1 MPTWYESQII
11 KDLMPILG
19 ARAVRGIETSFFL
32 SRIYTGKSALLK
44 VARYLEAVIPK
55 EDRRALIITDSF
67 TKKYVKNIE
76 KFLEL
81 IKMDYKLWSGVV
93 PEVPISTI
101 HEAAKACEEYNPTI
115 IIAIGG
121 GSVIDTAKMTLV
133 KYEKPD
139 QNLFMILPSIGA
151 PLGLRKKIKYLIA
164 IPTTAGTGSEVATA
178 ALITDTSRD
187 PPKKIEVVHEELL
200 ADITILDSDFVKD
213 LPPFLTMATGL
224 DALAHAMGSF
234 TTNWGNPYFDAVN
247 KTTIQ
252 EIIKYLPRSYKFGA
266 RDIEARSHMQV
277 ASTLAA
283 FGSYGNQAPG
293 INHALGHSF
302 GKIFSV
308 HHGISVSMFLPYGIA
323 FKAKITD
330 RWIDLCQFFNIETQ
344 NKNRDTL
351 LKELI
356 ISLKNFIKSVDGPT
370 CVKDINEPNISKEK
384 YFAKLDKLVEYANN
398 DAVTLTTYRPIDQ
411 DLYRKIFEYA
421 WDGKMIDF

>member
-19 ARAVRGIETSFFL
+19 ARAVRGIETNFFL
-32 SRIYTGKSALLK
+32 SRIHTGKSALLK
-44 VARYLEAVIPK
+44 VARYLEAVINK
-55 EDRRALIITDSF
+55 QDRRALIITDSI
-67 TKKYVKNIE
+67 TKKFVKNIE

-81 IKMDYKLWSGVV
+81 IKMDYKIWSGVL

-101 HEAAKACEEYNPTI
+101 DEAAKVCVEYNPTI

-121 GSVIDTAKMTLV
+121 GSVMDTAKMVLV

-151 PLGLRKKIKYLIA
+151 PLGLRKKVKFLIA
-164 IPTTAGTGSEVATA
+164 IPTTTGTGSEVATS

-187 PPKKIEVVHEELL
+187 PPKKIEVVHEELI

-234 TTNWGNPYFDAVN
+234 TTNWGNPYFDAIN
-247 KTTIQ
+247 KTTI
-252 EIIKYLPRSYKFGA
+252 EEVIKYLPRTYKYGG

-308 HHGISVSMFLPYGIA
+308 HHGVSVSMFLPYGIA
-323 FKAKITD
+323 YKAKVTD
-330 RWIDLCQFFNIETQ
+330 KWIELCPIFGIETS

-351 LKELI
+351 LNDFFNT
-356 ISLKNFIKSVDGPT
+356 LKDFIKSIDGPT
-370 CVKDINEPNISKEK
+370 CVKEIQDPKISKEE
-384 YFAKLDKLVEYANN
+384 YFTKLEKLVEYAND

-411 DLYRKIFEYA
+411 DTYRKIFEYA

>member
-19 ARAVRGIETSFFL
+19 ARAVRGIETNFFL

-44 VARYLEAVIPK
+44 VARYLEAVIDK
-55 EDRRALIITDSF
+55 QDRRALIIVDTF
-67 TKKYVKNIE
+67 TKKFVKNIE

-81 IKMDYKLWSGVV
+81 IKMDYKIWSGVI
-93 PEVPISTI
+93 PEVPLSTI
-101 HEAAKACEEYNPTI
+101 DEATKVCEEYNPTI

-121 GSVIDTAKMTLV
+121 GSVMDTAKMVLV
-133 KYEKPD
+133 KYEKPN

-151 PLGLRKKIKYLIA
+151 PLGLRKKVKFLIA
-164 IPTTAGTGSEVATA
+164 IPTTTGTGSEVATA

-200 ADITILDSDFVKD
+200 ADITILDSEFVKD

-247 KTTIQ
+247 KTTVG
-252 EIIKYLPRSYKFGA
+252 EIIKYLPRTYKYGG
-266 RDIEARSHMQV
+266 RDIEARSHMQL

-308 HHGISVSMFLPYGIA
+308 HHGVSVSMFLPYGIA
-323 FKAKITD
+323 FKAKVTEK
-330 RWIDLCQFFNIETQ
+330 WMELCPIFGIETS
-344 NKNRDTL
+344 NKNRDIL
-351 LKELI
+351 LNEFI
-356 ISLKNFIKSVDGPT
+356 NSLKDFIKSIDGPT
-370 CVKDINEPNISKEK
+370 CVKEIQDPKISKEE

>member
-1 MPTWYESQII
+1 
-11 KDLMPILG
+11 MPILG
-19 ARAVRGIETSFFL
+19 ARAVRGLETNFFL

-44 VARYLEAVIPK
+44 VARYLEAGINK
-55 EDRRALIITDSF
+55 EKRRALIITDSF
-67 TKKYVKNIE
+67 TKKFVKNIE
-76 KFLEL
+76 EYLEL
-81 IKMDYKLWSGVV
+81 IDMDYKVWSGVL

-101 HEAAKACEEYNPTI
+101 DEGAKVCEEYNPKI
-115 IIAIGG
+115 LIAIGG
-121 GSVIDTAKMTLV
+121 GSVIDTAKMILV
-133 KYEKPD
+133 KYEKPE

-151 PLGLRKKIKYLIA
+151 ALGLRKKIKYLIA

-200 ADITILDSDFVKD
+200 ADITILDPDFVKD

-234 TTNWGNPYFDAVN
+234 TTNWGNPYFDATN
-247 KTTIQ
+247 KATIQ
-252 EIIKYLPRSYKFGA
+252 EIIKYLPRSYKYGG
-266 RDIEARSHMQV
+266 RDLEARSHMQV

-308 HHGISVSMFLPYGIA
+308 HHGIAVSLFLSYGLT

-330 RWIDLCQFFNIETQ
+330 RWMQLCPIFGLTLE
-344 NKNRDTL
+344 NKSRDEL
-351 LKELI
+351 LKEFI
-356 ISLKNFIKSVDGPT
+356 HSLKNFIHSVDGPT
-370 CVKDINEPNISKEK
+370 CVKDIKEPKIGKEE
-384 YFAKLDKLVEYANN
+384 YFGKIDKLGDYAMN
-398 DAVTLTTYRPIDQ
+398 DAVTLTSYRSINEEI
-411 DLYRKIFEYA
+411 YRKIFEYA
-421 WDGKMIDF
+421 WDGEIIDF

>member
-19 ARAVRGIETSFFL
+19 ARAVRGIETNFFL

-44 VARYLEAVIPK
+44 VARYLEAVIDK
-55 EDRRALIITDSF
+55 QDRRALIITDLF
-67 TKKYVKNIE
+67 TKKFIKNIE
-76 KFLEL
+76 EFLEL
-81 IKMDYKLWSGVV
+81 IKMDYKIWSGVV
-93 PEVPISTI
+93 PEVPLSTI
-101 HEAAKACEEYNPTI
+101 DEAAKACEDYNPSV

-121 GSVIDTAKMTLV
+121 GSVMDTAKMTLV
-133 KYEKPD
+133 KYEKPN

-151 PLGLRKKIKYLIA
+151 PLGLRKKVKYLIA

-224 DALAHAMGSF
+224 DALAHAIGAF
-234 TTNWGNPYFDAVN
+234 TTNWGNPYFDAIN
-247 KTTIQ
+247 ITTIQ
-252 EIIKYLPRSYKFGA
+252 EIIKYLPRSYKYAA

-277 ASTLAA
+277 ASTFAA

-308 HHGISVSMFLPYGIA
+308 HHGVSVSMFLPYGIA
-323 FKAKITD
+323 FKAKVTD
-330 RWIDLCQFFNIETQ
+330 KWLELCPIFGIETSS
-344 NKNRDTL
+344 KNRNTL
-351 LKELI
+351 LNKFI
-356 ISLKNFIKSVDGPT
+356 ASLKDFIKSVDGPT
-370 CVKDINEPNISKEK
+370 CIKEIQDPIISKEE

>member
-1 MPTWYESQII
+1 MPTWYESQVI

-19 ARAVRGIETSFFL
+19 ARAVRGLETNFFL

-44 VARYLEAVIPK
+44 VARYLEAGINK
-55 EDRRALIITDSF
+55 EKRRALIITDSI
-67 TKKYVKNIE
+67 TKKFVKNIE
-76 KFLEL
+76 EYLEL
-81 IKMDYKLWSGVV
+81 IDMDYKVWSGVL

-101 HEAAKACEEYNPTI
+101 DEGAKVCEEYNPKI
-115 IIAIGG
+115 LIAIGG
-121 GSVIDTAKMTLV
+121 GSVIDTAKMILV
-133 KYEKPD
+133 KYEKPE

-151 PLGLRKKIKYLIA
+151 ALGLRKKIKYLIA
-164 IPTTAGTGSEVATA
+164 IPTTAGTGSETATA

-200 ADITILDSDFVKD
+200 ADITILDPDFVKD

-234 TTNWGNPYFDAVN
+234 TTNWGNPYFDATN
-247 KTTIQ
+247 KATIQ
-252 EIIKYLPRSYKFGA
+252 EIIKYLPRSYKYGG
-266 RDIEARSHMQV
+266 RDMEARIHMQI

-308 HHGISVSMFLPYGIA
+308 HHGIAVSLFLSYGLT

-330 RWIDLCQFFNIETQ
+330 RWMQLCPIFGLTLE
-344 NKNRDTL
+344 NKSRDEL

-356 ISLKNFIKSVDGPT
+356 HSLKNFIHSVDGPT
-370 CVKDINEPNISKEK
+370 CVKDIKEPKIGKEE
-384 YFAKLDKLVEYANN
+384 YFGKIDKLGDYAMN
-398 DAVTLTTYRPIDQ
+398 DAVTLTSYRSINEE
-411 DLYRKIFEYA
+411 LYRKIFEYA
-421 WDGKMIDF
+421 WDGKIIDF

>member
-1 MPTWYESQII
+1 MPTWYESQVI

-19 ARAVRGIETSFFL
+19 ARAVRGLETNFFL

-44 VARYLEAVIPK
+44 VARYLEAGISK
-55 EDRRALIITDSF
+55 EKRRALIITDSF
-67 TKKYVKNIE
+67 TKKFVKNIE
-76 KFLEL
+76 EYLKL
-81 IKMDYKLWSGVV
+81 IDMDYKVWSGVL

-101 HEAAKACEEYNPTI
+101 DEGAKVCEEYNPKI
-115 IIAIGG
+115 LIAIGG
-121 GSVIDTAKMTLV
+121 GSVIDTAKMILV
-133 KYEKPD
+133 KYEKPE

-151 PLGLRKKIKYLIA
+151 ALGLRKKIKYLIA

-200 ADITILDSDFVKD
+200 ADITILDPDFVKD

-234 TTNWGNPYFDAVN
+234 TTNWGNPYFDATN

-252 EIIKYLPRSYKFGA
+252 EIIKYLPRSYKYGG
-266 RDIEARSHMQV
+266 RDMEARIHMQI

-302 GKIFSV
+302 GKIFSI
-308 HHGISVSMFLPYGIA
+308 HHGIAVSLFLSYGIT
-323 FKAKITD
+323 FKTKITD
-330 RWIDLCQFFNIETQ
+330 RWMQLCPIFGLTLE
-344 NKNRDTL
+344 NKSRDEL
-351 LKELI
+351 LKEFI
-356 ISLKNFIKSVDGPT
+356 HSLKNFIHSVDGPT
-370 CVKDINEPNISKEK
+370 CVKDIKEPKISKEE
-384 YFAKLDKLVEYANN
+384 YFGKIDKLVDYAMN
-398 DAVTLTTYRPIDQ
+398 DAVTLTSYRSINEE
-411 DLYRKIFEYA
+411 LYRKIFEYA
-421 WDGKMIDF
+421 WDGKIIDF

>member
-1 MPTWYESQII
+1 MPTWYESQVI

-19 ARAVRGIETSFFL
+19 ARAVRGLETNYFL
-32 SRIYTGKSALLK
+32 SRIYTGKSAVLK
-44 VARYLEAVIPK
+44 VARYLEATIDK

-67 TKKYVKNIE
+67 TKKFVNNVKE
-76 KFLEL
+76 YLEL
-81 IKMDYKLWSGVV
+81 IKMDYKVWSNVL
-93 PEVPISTI
+93 PEVPVSTI
-101 HEAAKACEEYNPTI
+101 DEAAEACKEYNPTV

-121 GSVIDTAKMTLV
+121 GSVMDTAKMTLV
-133 KYEKPD
+133 KYERPD

-164 IPTTAGTGSEVATA
+164 IPTTSGTGSEIATA

-187 PPKKIEVVHEELL
+187 PPKKIEVVHEELIF
-200 ADITILDSDFVKD
+200 DMTILDPDFVKD
-213 LPPFLTMATGL
+213 LPQFLTTATGL

-234 TTNWGNPYFDAVN
+234 TTNWGNPYFDASN

-252 EIIKYLPRSYKFGA
+252 EIIKYLPRAYKYGGK
-266 RDIEARSHMQV
+266 DIEARSHLQV

-302 GKIFSV
+302 GKIFRV
-308 HHGISVSMFLPYGIA
+308 HHGISVSLFLSYGIA

-330 RWIDLCQFFNIETQ
+330 RWIDLCQIFSIEIK
-344 NKNRDTL
+344 NKKKHEL

-356 ISLKNFIKSVDGPT
+356 EALKDFITSVGGYT
-370 CVKDINEPNISKEK
+370 CVRDLREPKIEEED
-384 YFAKLDKLVEYANN
+384 YFGKIDKLVDYALN
-398 DAVTLTTYRPIDQ
+398 DAVTLTSYRPIDEE
-411 DLYRKIFEYA
+411 LYRKIFEYA
-421 WDGKMIDF
+421 WDGKFIDF

>member
-1 MPTWYESQII
+1 MPTWYESQVI

-19 ARAVRGIETSFFL
+19 ARAVRGLETNFFL

-44 VARYLEAVIPK
+44 VARYLEAGINK
-55 EDRRALIITDSF
+55 EKRRALIITDSF
-67 TKKYVKNIE
+67 TKKFVKNIE
-76 KFLEL
+76 EYLEL
-81 IKMDYKLWSGVV
+81 IDMDYKVWSGVL

-101 HEAAKACEEYNPTI
+101 DEGAKVCEEYNPKI
-115 IIAIGG
+115 LIAIGG
-121 GSVIDTAKMTLV
+121 GSVIDTAKMILV
-133 KYEKPD
+133 KYEKPE

-151 PLGLRKKIKYLIA
+151 ALGLRKKIKYLIA

-200 ADITILDSDFVKD
+200 ADITILDPDFVKD
-213 LPPFLTMATGL
+213 LPQFLTMATGL

-234 TTNWGNPYFDAVN
+234 TTNWGNPYFDATN
-247 KTTIQ
+247 KATIQ
-252 EIIKYLPRSYKFGA
+252 EIIKYLPRSYKYGG
-266 RDIEARSHMQV
+266 RDLEARSHMQV

-308 HHGISVSMFLPYGIA
+308 HHGIAVSLFLSYGLT

-330 RWIDLCQFFNIETQ
+330 RWMQLCPIFGLTLE
-344 NKNRDTL
+344 NKSRDEL

-356 ISLKNFIKSVDGPT
+356 HSLKNFIHSVDGPT
-370 CVKDINEPNISKEK
+370 CVKDIKEPKIGKEE
-384 YFAKLDKLVEYANN
+384 YFGKIDKLGDYAMN
-398 DAVTLTTYRPIDQ
+398 DAVTLTSYRSINEE
-411 DLYRKIFEYA
+411 LYRKIFEYA
-421 WDGKMIDF
+421 WDGKIIDF

>member
-1 MPTWYESQII
+1 MPTWYESQVI

-19 ARAVRGIETSFFL
+19 ARAVRGLETNFFL

-44 VARYLEAVIPK
+44 VARYLEAGINK
-55 EDRRALIITDSF
+55 EKRRALIITDSF
-67 TKKYVKNIE
+67 TKKFVKNIE
-76 KFLEL
+76 EYLEL
-81 IKMDYKLWSGVV
+81 IDMDYKVWSGVL

-101 HEAAKACEEYNPTI
+101 DEGAKVCEEYNPKI
-115 IIAIGG
+115 LIAIGG
-121 GSVIDTAKMTLV
+121 GSVIDTAKMILV
-133 KYEKPD
+133 KYEKPE

-151 PLGLRKKIKYLIA
+151 ALGLRKKIKYLIA

-200 ADITILDSDFVKD
+200 ADITILDPDFVKD

-234 TTNWGNPYFDAVN
+234 TTNWGNPYFDATN

-252 EIIKYLPRSYKFGA
+252 EIIKYLPRSYKYGG
-266 RDIEARSHMQV
+266 RDLEARSHMQV

-302 GKIFSV
+302 GKIFSI
-308 HHGISVSMFLPYGIA
+308 HHGIAVSLFLSYGIT
-323 FKAKITD
+323 FKTKITD
-330 RWIDLCQFFNIETQ
+330 RWMQLCPIFGLTLE
-344 NKNRDTL
+344 NKSRDEL
-351 LKELI
+351 LKEFI
-356 ISLKNFIKSVDGPT
+356 HSLKNFIHSVDGPT
-370 CVKDINEPNISKEK
+370 CVKDIKEPKISKEE
-384 YFAKLDKLVEYANN
+384 YFGKIDKLVDYAMN
-398 DAVTLTTYRPIDQ
+398 DAVTLTSYRSINEE
-411 DLYRKIFEYA
+411 LYRKIFEYA
-421 WDGKMIDF
+421 WDGEIIDF

>member
-1 MPTWYESQII
+1 MPTWYESQVI

-19 ARAVRGIETSFFL
+19 ARAVRGLETNFFL

-44 VARYLEAVIPK
+44 VTRYLEAILNK
-55 EDRRALIITDSF
+55 EERRALIITDSF
-67 TKKYVKNIE
+67 TKKFVKYIDDY
-76 KFLEL
+76 LQL
-81 IKMDYKLWSGVV
+81 IGMEYKIWSSVL

-101 HEAAKACEEYNPTI
+101 DEGVKVCEEFEPKI

-121 GSVIDTAKMTLV
+121 GSVMDTAKMVLV
-133 KYEKPD
+133 KYERPN

-151 PLGLRKKIKYLIA
+151 PLGLRKKVKYLIA

-178 ALITDTSRD
+178 ALITDNSRD

-224 DALAHAMGSF
+224 DALAHAIGSF

-247 KTTIQ
+247 KTCIQ
-252 EIIKYLPRSYKFGA
+252 EIVKYLPRSYKYGGK
-266 RDIEARSHMQV
+266 DLEARSHMQT

-302 GKIFSV
+302 GKIFNI
-308 HHGISVSMFLPYGIA
+308 HHGIAVSLFLPYGIA

-330 RWIDLCQFFNIETQ
+330 KWIQLCPIFGIETE
-344 NKNRDTL
+344 NIKRENL
-351 LKELI
+351 LTQLI
-356 ISLKNFIKSVDGPT
+356 QSIKNFIHSVNGPT
-370 CVKDINEPNISKEK
+370 CVKNIREPKIEKEDYFKNI
-384 YFAKLDKLVEYANN
+384 DKLADYAMN
-398 DAVTLTTYRPIDQ
+398 DAVTLTTYRPISEE
-411 DLYRKIFEYA
+411 LYRKIFEYA
-421 WDGKMIDF
+421 WDGSFIDF

>member
-19 ARAVRGIETSFFL
+19 ARAVRGIETNFFL

-44 VARYLEAVIPK
+44 VARHLEATIEK

-67 TKKYVKNIE
+67 TKKFVKNIE
-76 KFLEL
+76 RFLEL
-81 IKMDYKLWSGVV
+81 IKMDYKIWSDAL

-101 HEAAKACEEYNPTI
+101 HDAAKVCEEYNPTI

-200 ADITILDSDFVKD
+200 ADITILDSEFVKD

-234 TTNWGNPYFDAVN
+234 TTNWGNPYFDAIN
-247 KTTIQ
+247 KTTIK
-252 EIIKYLPRSYKFGA
+252 EIIKYLPRTYKYGGK
-266 RDIEARSHMQV
+266 DIEARSHMQV

-302 GKIFSV
+302 GKIFNV
-308 HHGISVSMFLPYGIA
+308 HHGVSVSMFLPYGIA
-323 FKAKITD
+323 FKAKVTD
-330 RWIDLCQFFNIETQ
+330 KWMELCHIFGMETS
-344 NKNRDTL
+344 NTNRDTL
-351 LKELI
+351 LNDFFNT
-356 ISLKNFIKSVDGPT
+356 LKDFIKFIDGPT
-370 CVKDINEPNISKEK
+370 CVKEIQDPKISKED
-384 YFAKLDKLVEYANN
+384 YFAKLEKLVEYANN
-398 DAVTLTTYRPIDQ
+398 DAVSLTTYRPIDQ
-411 DLYRKIFEYA
+411 DTYRKIFEYA